1 MCFSFPVS
9 LTLGFLGICLAKY
22 SSLNKRYGY
31 RDIALFYSFMELL
44 QAVQYLL
51 VEPYDSVQPYDSDK
65 RACSLPN
72 YFSTLVAH
80 VLVVVQP
87 AMWNLFRYRS
97 QRENK
102 DIFYFAF
109 LMSLIWA
116 VFFSLRLFY
125 LPLGPVV
132 PFLQEKDILTGSEI
146 CSWLGPTHVY
156 WTLPYYSYSGL
167 EANLFTYLLLWF
179 FPTVYEKQGIFKLS
193 LWLVQI
199 AIILSVVSLV
209 DELPTFWCALSV
221 PFLFMSVFSKE
232 PSPSLISRG

>member
-31 RDIALFYSFMELL
+31 RDIALFYAFMELL

-51 VEPYDSVQPYDSDK
+51 AEPHDSKQ
-65 RACSLPN
+65 ACSLPT

-97 QRENK
+97 QEENK
-102 DIFYFAF
+102 DVFYFAF
-109 LMSLIWA
+109 LLSVVWA
-116 VFFSLRLFY
+116 VFYTLRLFY
-125 LPLGPVV
+125 LPFGPII
-132 PFLQEKDILTGSEI
+132 PRLYPGDILTGTQV
-146 CSWLGPTHVY
+146 CSWIGPTHVY
-156 WTLPYYSYSGL
+156 WTLPYYSYAGL
-167 EANLFTYLLLWF
+167 EPNFFTYLLLWF
-179 FPTVYEKQGIFKLS
+179 FPTVYEKQGILKLI

-199 AIILSVVSLV
+199 VIIASVVTLV

-221 PFLFMSVFSKE
+221 PFLFMSIFSKQ
-232 PSPSLISRG
+232 PSPPLL